1 MRVPKS
7 RSAHLKLC
15 NIAILCTKTGAI
27 STVQGSRK
35 GFELRQFVCFVQVG
49 RVGFEPTRGVTSA
62 DFKSA
67 ASAVPPPSRPGDS
80 RNRGLAE
87 SNGPLDRHC
96 FTLVDIGCGPSWAYS
111 PYQRVPY
118 VASDHA
124 AGHQAHEVEG
134 PASVFSPRVRRARGL
149 KRPNQPPAGWWRRA
163 PWGSPGCAPDR
174 VSVPQGATAVCV
186 PPAAGAPGPAASPPR
201 VPAGRGR
208 QGARMRAG
216 QHRQDL
222 QPLWGQRMHHP
233 SGSGI
238 PRPVPVCRWQ
248 RSSRPSRPRSA
259 RAGVGPSRHYRPAG
273 VDMQVHACI

>member
-1 MRVPKS
+1 MRIPKS

-111 PYQRVPY
+111 
-118 VASDHA
+118 S
-124 AGHQAHEVEG
+124 
-134 PASVFSPRVRRARGL
+134 
-149 KRPNQPPAGWWRRA
+149 
-163 PWGSPGCAPDR
+163 
-174 VSVPQGATAVCV
+174 
-186 PPAAGAPGPAASPPR
+186 
-201 VPAGRGR
+201 VPAGAVRRFRPCCG
-208 QGARMRAG
+208 
-216 QHRQDL
+216 
-222 QPLWGQRMHHP
+222 P
-233 SGSGI
+233 SGGADACGPAPPGSPAPAGTAHA
-238 PRPVPVCRWQ
+238 PSARSRHSSSSSCRWKGC
-248 RSSRPSRPRSA
+248 SRPSRPRSA